1 MATNASDNAG
11 PALTDPATASTAAQP
26 PGSGQAAAIAEDNA
40 EEFAQ
45 LLDIPEMGQY
55 QNVFLDAAE
64 DGDFWDD
71 DNIAAFLGD
80 IDGI

>member
-1 MATNASDNAG
+1 
-11 PALTDPATASTAAQP
+11 
-26 PGSGQAAAIAEDNA
+26 
-40 EEFAQ
+40 